1 MHFCKI
7 LKPTDQMKIKLN
19 FKDHIKINLK
29 RIFFPKI
36 VMLLSM
42 LRFFFKIKETIIKLF
57 KLMTK
62 LLFTFQLSF
71 IHLVVN
77 IYINVLRL
85 INESFFIKDIK
96 NVN

>member
-1 MHFCKI
+1 
-7 LKPTDQMKIKLN
+7 
-19 FKDHIKINLK
+19 
-29 RIFFPKI
+29 
-36 VMLLSM
+36 MLLSM